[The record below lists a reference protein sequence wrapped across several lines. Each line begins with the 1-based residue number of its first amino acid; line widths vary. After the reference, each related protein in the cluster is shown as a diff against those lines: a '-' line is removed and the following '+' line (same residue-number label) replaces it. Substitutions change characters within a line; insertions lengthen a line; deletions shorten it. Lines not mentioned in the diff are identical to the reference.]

1 MHMGSIAKS
10 IRNNRKSRC
19 KCSTISVPKPT
30 CTRSVS
36 AGVPSSLRG
45 PLEEPLVRGLCFRKG
60 HCTSFCASVYDSS
73 PPCTPSPWCCCL
85 FPLAPAILLGYSI
98 EPSIYPGSLPEPS
111 SQSLP
116 LFTTV
121 HVPGSAVVSFVVFVP
136 VSGPAITV
144 LVCVPLTTKSRNHD
158 ETGSSKS

>member
-85 FPLAPAILLGYSI
+85 FFLLLLPYSLGIVLNHQFILGHYRSRRLNLYHCLLLYMFLALLS
-98 EPSIYPGSLPEPS
+98 SL
-111 SQSLP
+111 SLSLSLSLARLLLS
-116 LFTTV
+116 LF
-121 HVPGSAVVSFVVFVP
+121 VS
-136 VSGPAITV
+136 
-144 LVCVPLTTKSRNHD
+144 R
-158 ETGSSKS
+158 